1 MNAEDA
7 MTAKGLMTKRKWDE
21 GTSHNLDRKKETRG
35 TGHVLDKK
43 KNLPDQRPKFTSF
56 IPLVMLI
63 KQILM
68 QIKEEPSLQWPRPIY
83 APAEVSD
90 KSKYCKFH

>member
-1 MNAEDA
+1 
-7 MTAKGLMTKRKWDE
+7 MTAKGATTKRKRDE
-21 GTSHNLDRKKETRG
+21 GTSHNPDRKKETRG
-35 TGHVLDKK
+35 TRHALEKK
-43 KNLPDQRPKFTSF
+43 KNLLDQRPKFTSF
-56 IPLVMLI
+56 TPLVMLI

>member
-1 MNAEDA
+1 MNAGDA
-7 MTAKGLMTKRKWDE
+7 MTAKGLMTKRKRGE
-21 GTSHNLDRKKETRG
+21 GTNHNLDRKETRG
-35 TGHVLDKK
+35 TGHVLDKT

-56 IPLVMLI
+56 TPLVMLI
-63 KQILM
+63 KKILM

-90 KSKYCKFH
+90 KSKYYKFH